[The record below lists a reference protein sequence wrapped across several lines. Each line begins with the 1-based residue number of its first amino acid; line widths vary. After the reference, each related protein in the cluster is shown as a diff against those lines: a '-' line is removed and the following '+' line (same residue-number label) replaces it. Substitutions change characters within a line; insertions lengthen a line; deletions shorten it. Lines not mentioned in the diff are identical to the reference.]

1 MPTLTKSRNPTVVG
15 SRDPDSTKLSHSKGQ
30 KKMWAEW
37 RTVDSPKK
45 RTNEFVFF
53 PWRGVYTVG
62 QKPFIRLFFGKNLL
76 CAAEHQ
82 SAYRFIWPLSP
93 KHFIGNSC
101 VYFFFVPNLV
111 ATREFEKNC
120 SNQILQ
126 ASADP
131 GTREK
136 FVLYKQKTSL
146 LSSLWHRWS
155 CMSLCCQNGGNCEH

>member
-1 MPTLTKSRNPTVVG
+1 MFHNFYVYKNSQKPLN
-15 SRDPDSTKLSHSKGQ
+15 LFNWHLAKGQ
-30 KKMWAEW
+30 IKLKADWSVIVTSKKWI
-37 RTVDSPKK
+37 P
-45 RTNEFVFF
+45 
-53 PWRGVYTVG
+53 
-62 QKPFIRLFFGKNLL
+62 LFCLWENLRHVNQL
-76 CAAEHQ
+76 Q

-155 CMSLCCQNGGNCEH
+155 CMSLCCQNGGNYEH